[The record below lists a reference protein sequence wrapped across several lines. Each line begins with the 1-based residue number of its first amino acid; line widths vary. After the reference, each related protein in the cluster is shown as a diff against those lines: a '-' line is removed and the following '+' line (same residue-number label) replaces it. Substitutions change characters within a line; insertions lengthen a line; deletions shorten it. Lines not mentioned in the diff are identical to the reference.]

1 MPLLSKNG
9 GDQTLLR
16 KVNLSAVLNNLR
28 QYNSMS
34 RTDLA
39 ELTGLNKATITR
51 LVRDLL
57 EHGLVREVG
66 TRSSA
71 IGSPSILLG
80 LNPNA
85 GYIIGL
91 RLDVDC
97 TLVILTDFA
106 AKIIWH
112 NEEKHKPNDSQALI
126 KSNILK
132 LINAA
137 IEHVPDNDR
146 PILGLGLSLPGL
158 VGEDKGNL
166 LFAPNLGWS
175 DVDFRA
181 WLSEYFQFPI
191 YADNDANLA
200 ALGETFFGAG
210 RDCDYVL
217 YINITYGVGAGIV
230 LGQEILAGN
239 NGVAGEVGHM
249 TVDPNGPLCKCGNQG
264 CWETL
269 ISTPA
274 IFQRIRQLI
283 EEGHQSSLSDGE
295 LTNFSHLSIPKV
307 VQAAED
313 GDAVA
318 NQVLQETAKNIGL
331 GLANLINIL
340 NPKRVILGGYLR
352 PAYQTML
359 PDIVKTV
366 SSRALK
372 WSQDNTDIVIAHH
385 GYEAS
390 LMGAIAMIYNHILTN
405 PVKTMARSGEINHT
419 HKET

>member
-1 MPLLSKNG
+1 MPLFSRNG

-28 QYNSMS
+28 QYTSIS

-57 EHGLVREVG
+57 EHGLVKEVG

-106 AKIIWH
+106 AKTIWH
-112 NEEKHKPNDSQALI
+112 NEENHQPDDSQELI
-126 KSNILK
+126 KSNILE

-137 IEHVPDNDR
+137 IDHVPDKER

-158 VGEDKGNL
+158 VDEDKGKL
-166 LFAPNLGWS
+166 LFAPNLGWH
-175 DVDFRA
+175 DVDMRG
-181 WLSEYFQFPI
+181 WLSEYYKFPI

-200 ALGETFFGAG
+200 ALGETYFGAG

-217 YINITYGVGAGIV
+217 YVNITYGVGAGIV
-230 LGQEILAGN
+230 LGQEILAGK

-264 CWETL
+264 CWETF

-274 IFQRIRQLI
+274 IFRRIRELI
-283 EEGHQSSLSDGE
+283 EDGNTTSLSDNE
-295 LTNFSHLSIPKV
+295 MTDFSHLSIPKV
-307 VQAAED
+307 VTAAED
-313 GDAVA
+313 GDEVA
-318 NQVLQETAKNIGL
+318 NQVLHETAMNIGL
-331 GLANLINIL
+331 GLASLINIL
-340 NPKRVILGGYLR
+340 NPNRVILGGYLR
-352 PAYQTML
+352 PAYPLMMS
-359 PDIVKTV
+359 DIVETV

-372 WSQDNTDIVIAHH
+372 WSRDDTDIVIAHH
-385 GYEAS
+385 GYEAA
-390 LMGAIAMIYNHILTN
+390 LRGAIAMIYNHVLTN
-405 PVKTMARSGEINHT
+405 PVKTMARSGEIENHD
-419 HKET
+419 